1 MTPEDLVYQL
11 RAIARTLP
19 DNVSKETC
27 AVIEQAADRIER
39 QNVDSD
45 LSKFLNEMYSEQ
57 VRDPELDRIIE
68 ENIDDLYER

>member
-1 MTPEDLVYQL
+1 MSEDLAYQL

-27 AVIEQAADRIER
+27 AIIEQAADYIE
-39 QNVDSD
+39 QNNDGE
-45 LSKFLNEMYSEQ
+45 LSKFLNEMYSAQ

-68 ENIDDLYER
+68 ENIEDLYES